1 MEPKPFPGC
10 EDEIKLEERLEHEF
24 VQQPDG
30 RLFIRRCYMCQSVE
44 IGDKIVPPGEY
55 EKVLN
60 NLAQEHTIV
69 LPGKPLPVYPVQ
81 VDFTDTLLSRE
92 CLAHQMVGQPMYYQK
107 DGFTLLG
114 RYSPEEVQKMKVYQ
128 AIPREKCKS

>member
-1 MEPKPFPGC
+1 MDTKHFPEC
-10 EDEIKLEERLEHEF
+10 EDETKLEERLEHGF

-30 RLFIRRCYMCQSVE
+30 RLFIRRCCICRSVE
-44 IGDKIVPPGEY
+44 IGDKIVPLGEY

-92 CLAHQMVGQPMYYQK
+92 CLAHQMIGQPRYYQK

-114 RYSPEEVQKMKVYQ
+114 RYSPEDVQKMRTYQ
-128 AIPREKCKS
+128 SISREKCK